1 MYIDG
6 EVCSSANRYAT
17 QWIDIHV
24 DEHILIPRGNFLY
37 ILSGPQRSDILKSI
51 GAIQEN
57 VEASLKRLTFEDTT
71 EMNDLIKQHELQHNA
86 EERNGQR
93 LHRWKND
100 DVTITTTK
108 NPFEND
114 GDAGNVAISGN
125 RASLK
130 AVFIRLAYFNSD
142 VEYEKRDASGNSFL

>member
-1 MYIDG
+1 M
-6 EVCSSANRYAT
+6 
-17 QWIDIHV
+17 
-24 DEHILIPRGNFLY
+24 
-37 ILSGPQRSDILKSI
+37 
-51 GAIQEN
+51 
-57 VEASLKRLTFEDTT
+57 EASLKRLTFNDTT
-71 EMNDLIKQHELQHNA
+71 EMNDLIKQHELQHSA
-86 EERNGQR
+86 EKRNGER

-108 NPFEND
+108 NPFDND